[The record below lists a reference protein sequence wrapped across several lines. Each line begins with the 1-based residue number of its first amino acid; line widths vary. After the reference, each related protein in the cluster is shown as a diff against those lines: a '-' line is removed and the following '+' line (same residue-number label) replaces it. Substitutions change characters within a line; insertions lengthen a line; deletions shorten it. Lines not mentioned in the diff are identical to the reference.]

1 MSKTLEKPLSHGH
14 QYRALWQSETIV
26 CCKRWE
32 TSLAILRDWLILG
45 SNDWS
50 LFPSL
55 LGSILPASRPICY
68 VTALTDLEGRAP
80 PTPAPASSCS
90 VSPSSGESCAGSALE
105 AQREG
110 QVSSCDM
117 SGDAWF
123 NRRIVNPQESF
134 GAKVGIGRW
143 RSHPGFRLLS

>member
-1 MSKTLEKPLSHGH
+1 MSKTLEKLLCRGH
-14 QYRALWQSETIV
+14 QYRAMWQSETTV

-32 TSLAILRDWLILG
+32 SSLAILRDWLILG

-68 VTALTDLEGRAP
+68 MTALTDLEGRAP

-90 VSPSSGESCAGSALE
+90 VSSSR
-105 AQREG
+105 RELCRLSTR
-110 QVSSCDM
+110 SSERRSSLLMRM

-123 NRRIVNPQESF
+123 NRRIVNPQECF
-134 GAKVGIGRW
+134 GAEVGIGLW